1 MTELPFTSS
10 QCKRNTMSLP
20 VFYTPCMVADSG
32 SYSPSAAKPAQV
44 LAAWQA
50 SALPIEIVE
59 PTAVTVDQL
68 ARAHDRAHVEA
79 ILAGRKDNGFGNRSP
94 AVAATLAYTSGAM
107 LSAARHAIAD
117 RSAACAPVSGFHHA
131 DYAHAGGFCTF
142 NGLMVAALALH
153 HEDGIARVGILDYD
167 MHFGNG
173 TEDIIEQLGASFVRH
188 FTAGAHYSVEGEGP
202 RMLAELPSQVRAMAG
217 CDVVLYQAGADQHI
231 ADPLGGLLT
240 TEELLTRDQVVF
252 SILAELGIPVAWNFA
267 GGYQREADGSI
278 PKVIEIHSNTARA
291 SLAYRGAHLTPP
303 REPRR

>member
-1 MTELPFTSS
+1 MLQVPSS
-10 QCKRNTMSLP
+10 QCKKYTMQLP
-20 VFYTPCMVADSG
+20 VFYTPRMVADSG

-50 SALPIEIVE
+50 SALPLEVIE
-59 PTAVTVDQL
+59 PTPVTVEQL

-79 ILAGRKDNGFGNRSP
+79 ILAGRKANGFGNTSP
-94 AVAATLAYTSGAM
+94 AVAATLVHTSGAM
-107 LSAARHAIAD
+107 LSAARRAIVD
-117 RSAACAPVSGFHHA
+117 RGVACAPVSGFHHA
-131 DYAHAGGFCTF
+131 CYANAGGFCTF

-167 MHFGNG
+167 VHVGNG
-173 TEDIIEQLGASFVRH
+173 TDDIIARLGASFVTH
-188 FTAGAHYSVEGEGP
+188 FTAGEHYAVEGEGA
-202 RMLAELPSQVRAMAG
+202 RMLAELPDRVRAMAG

-240 TEELLTRDQVVF
+240 TAELAVRDQIVF

-291 SLAYRGAHLTPP
+291 SLTA
-303 REPRR
+303 